1 MQHHDDVTYKT
12 NFRNLELDTLSD
24 VKTKNIEW
32 FFLFLTSRDKQ
43 TVYLRDTVGSVATD
57 SPRDI
62 GERITQKHNFI
73 IIIYLW
79 YRQTISTISNEA

>member
-1 MQHHDDVTYKT
+1 MHHHDDVTYKT
-12 NFRNLELDTLSD
+12 NFRKLELDTLSD

-62 GERITQKHNFI
+62 GGPYHAETQFYYYN
-73 IIIYLW
+73 
-79 YRQTISTISNEA
+79 ISMI